1 MKKRLL
7 LAVLLSAA
15 AGGMLYQMS
24 WSEEIPVDAP
34 GQDVEDPEVGTPGFC
49 QVNPFDPACRVP
61 TFVPPPVDAPGAG
74 VDPETGAQIGVCIE
88 NPELPECVSEPL
100 PMIPPPD
107 RPVEAPGQELLP

>member
-34 GQDVEDPEVGTPGFC
+34 GQKVEDPQVGSPGFC
-49 QVNPFDPACRVP
+49 QLNPTHQACI
-61 TFVPPPVDAPGAG
+61 TFPRFPRP
-74 VDPETGAQIGVCIE
+74 
-88 NPELPECVSEPL
+88 
-100 PMIPPPD
+100 
-107 RPVEAPGQELLP
+107 PVEAPGQDVEIP